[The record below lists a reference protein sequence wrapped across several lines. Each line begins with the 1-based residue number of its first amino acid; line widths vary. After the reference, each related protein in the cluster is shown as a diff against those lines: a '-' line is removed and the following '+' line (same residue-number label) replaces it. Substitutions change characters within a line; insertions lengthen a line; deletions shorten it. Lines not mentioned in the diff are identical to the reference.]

1 MPTWDEAAVAAAAK
15 RLRLGLDPRRRR
27 QGAGTRLGSGPGASL
42 EFHDHRSYMPG
53 DDLRHLDWGVFARSD
68 QLVLRR
74 HRVEVSPVL
83 EVLIDC
89 SLSMDA
95 HPRKFAHA
103 AALAALLGTLAEM
116 DGSRPRLWS
125 MGNGTRRLGAA
136 GGSQAWRNELRGLTA
151 QGSAGASAKPPPLQA
166 GSDRILISDGLAPE
180 GGAAV
185 VRQLGGGAGRICL
198 LQVLTREERAPTP
211 LGAVRLEDVEGGA
224 LDLVHDESVCTA
236 YRERLARHQAGWQAA
251 LSGRGAGL
259 VSCHVEDGI
268 EGSVAALVKAG
279 VVEARTP

>member
-1 MPTWDEAAVAAAAK
+1 VPTWDEAAVAAAAK

-83 EVLIDC
+83 EVLLDA

-95 HPRKFAHA
+95 QPGKAAHA

-125 MGNGTRRLGAA
+125 LGDGARRLG
-136 GGSQAWRNELRGLTA
+136 GGGGGQAWRSELRALACHGA
-151 QGSAGASAKPPPLQA
+151 AGPAARPPPLQA
-166 GSDRILISDGLAPE
+166 GSDRVLISDGLAPE
-180 GGAAV
+180 GGAAL
-185 VRQLGGGAGRICL
+185 VRQLGNGSGRICL
-198 LQVLTREERAPTP
+198 LLVMTRAERAPSP
-211 LGAVRLEDVEGGA
+211 LGAVRLEDVEGGV
-224 LDLVHDESVCTA
+224 LDLVHDEATCTA

-251 LSGRGAGL
+251 LSGRGAG
-259 VSCHVEDGI
+259 VVDCTVENGLDGAI
-268 EGSVAALVKAG
+268 AALVKAG
-279 VVEARTP
+279 VAEARTP

>member
-1 MPTWDEAAVAAAAK
+1 MPAWDEAAVAAAAK

-27 QGAGTRLGSGPGASL
+27 HGAGTRLGSGPGASL
-42 EFHDHRSYMPG
+42 EFHDHRAYMPG

-83 EVLIDC
+83 ELLIDA

-95 HPRKFAHA
+95 HQGKFTHA
-103 AALAALLGTLAEM
+103 CALAALLGTLAEM
-116 DGSRPRLWS
+116 DGSRPRLWAL
-125 MGNGTRRLGAA
+125 GDRPRRLGGA
-136 GGSQAWRNELRGLTA
+136 GGGQAWRNELRGLVA
-151 QGSAGASAKPPPLQA
+151 SGAAGPSGKPPPLQA
-166 GSDRILISDGLAPE
+166 GSDRVLISDGLAPE
-180 GGAAV
+180 GGAAL
-185 VRQLGGGAGRICL
+185 VRQLGAAAGRLCL
-198 LQVLTREERAPTP
+198 LQVLVRDERAPQP

-224 LDLVHDESVCTA
+224 LDLVHDDAVCSA

-251 LSGRGAGL
+251 LTGRGAGL
-259 VSCHVEDGI
+259 IVCAVEDGVAA
-268 EGSVAALVKAG
+268 SVTALVKAG